1 MMEQEETIR
10 LLQECDAGVQMGI
23 TSIQEVLPYVKEGKF
38 RQLLLACRDKHEKL
52 QEEIQR
58 ELEAIEEES
67 VQDLVQALH
76 EENAINQKLIC
87 QFDRSV
93 VSLLEDKVS
102 QSEGTARGKQ
112 MMSLA
117 KAYYLDD
124 QPQKAI
130 QTLTQARR
138 LLQGTPL
145 VYAVEAALKD
155 LSLLSNEK
163 EAME

>member
-1 MMEQEETIR
+1 
-10 LLQECDAGVQMGI
+10 
-23 TSIQEVLPYVKEGKF
+23 
-38 RQLLLACRDKHEKL
+38 
-52 QEEIQR
+52 
-58 ELEAIEEES
+58 
-67 VQDLVQALH
+67 
-76 EENAINQKLIC
+76 
-87 QFDRSV
+87 
-93 VSLLEDKVS
+93 
-102 QSEGTARGKQ
+102 